1 MIFLN
6 MLVIMSYRC
15 KCARRTHSAR
25 RSHRDRRSSITMR
38 LLVGRIGRA
47 HGILGEA
54 TIEVRTD
61 EPDRRFA
68 IGASV
73 QTDSNGELKIISGR
87 VHNGI
92 LLLGFEGISD
102 RNGIEKLRNTLLY
115 ADVDINE
122 TNDEDEYHVMQL
134 IGCAAVLESGEV
146 FGEVTDVIN
155 LPGQDLL
162 AIKTAQGEQLIPFVH
177 QLVPTVDIANKKVV
191 VIPPTITGEMA

>member
-1 MIFLN
+1 
-6 MLVIMSYRC
+6 
-15 KCARRTHSAR
+15 
-25 RSHRDRRSSITMR
+25 MR

-73 QTDSNGELKIISGR
+73 QTDTHGELTITSGR

-92 LLLGFEGISD
+92 LLLGFNGITD

-122 TNDEDEYHVMQL
+122 ENDDEDEYHVMQL
-134 IGCAAVLESGEV
+134 IGCQAILENGET
-146 FGEVTDVIN
+146 FGEITDVIN

-162 AIKTAQGEQLIPFVH
+162 AIKTTQGEQLIPFVH

-191 VIPPTITGEMA
+191 VIPPAITGVME

>member
-1 MIFLN
+1 
-6 MLVIMSYRC
+6 
-15 KCARRTHSAR
+15 
-25 RSHRDRRSSITMR
+25 MR

-68 IGASV
+68 VGNTVS
-73 QTDSNGELKIISGR
+73 TDSHGELKIISGR

-92 LLLGFEGISD
+92 LLIGFDGYND
-102 RNGIEKLRNTLLY
+102 RNAIEKLRNTLLY

-122 TNDEDEYHVMQL
+122 ASNVADEYHVLQL
-134 IGCAAVLESGEV
+134 IGCQVILEGGEV

-162 AIKTAQGEQLIPFVH
+162 AIATNGGEQLIPFVH
-177 QLVPTVDIANKKVV
+177 QLVPAVDIKNKKIT
-191 VIPPTITGEMA
+191 VIPPALMERE

>member
-1 MIFLN
+1 
-6 MLVIMSYRC
+6 
-15 KCARRTHSAR
+15 
-25 RSHRDRRSSITMR
+25 MR

-68 IGASV
+68 IGAVV
-73 QTDSNGELKIISGR
+73 QTDTHGELTITSGR

-92 LLLGFEGISD
+92 LLLGFNGITD

-122 TNDEDEYHVMQL
+122 ENDDEDEYHVMQL
-134 IGCAAVLESGEV
+134 IGCQAVLESGEV

-162 AIKTAQGEQLIPFVH
+162 AVNTSNGEQLIPFVH

-191 VIPPTITGEMA
+191 VIPPAITGVME

>member
-1 MIFLN
+1 
-6 MLVIMSYRC
+6 
-15 KCARRTHSAR
+15 
-25 RSHRDRRSSITMR
+25 MR

-61 EPDRRFA
+61 EPDSRFA

-73 QTDSNGELKIISGR
+73 QTDSHGELTITSGR

-92 LLLGFEGISD
+92 LLLGFSGITD

-115 ADVDINE
+115 AEVDINE
-122 TNDEDEYHVMQL
+122 ENDDEDEYHVMQL
-134 IGCAAVLESGEV
+134 IGCQAVLESGEV
-146 FGEVTDVIN
+146 FGEIADVIN

-162 AIKTAQGEQLIPFVH
+162 AIKTTQGEQLVPFVH
-177 QLVPTVDIANKKVV
+177 QLVPTVDIAHKKVV
-191 VIPPTITGEMA
+191 VIPPAITGVME

>member
-1 MIFLN
+1 
-6 MLVIMSYRC
+6 
-15 KCARRTHSAR
+15 
-25 RSHRDRRSSITMR
+25 MR

-68 IGASV
+68 IGGTV
-73 QTDSNGELKIISGR
+73 QTDSNGDLKIISGR

-92 LLLGFEGISD
+92 LLLGFEGITD
-102 RNGIEKLRNTLLY
+102 RNGIEKLRNTMLY

-122 TNDEDEYHVMQL
+122 SNDDEDEYHVMQL
-134 IGCAAVLESGEV
+134 IGCAAVLESGQT
-146 FGEVTDVIN
+146 FGEITDVIN

-191 VIPPTITGEMA
+191 VIPPTITGEIS

>member
-1 MIFLN
+1 
-6 MLVIMSYRC
+6 
-15 KCARRTHSAR
+15 
-25 RSHRDRRSSITMR
+25 MR

-73 QTDSNGELKIISGR
+73 QTDTHGELTITSGR

-92 LLLGFEGISD
+92 LLLGFNGITD

-122 TNDEDEYHVMQL
+122 ENDDEDEYHVMQL
-134 IGCAAVLESGEV
+134 IGCQAILENGET
-146 FGEVTDVIN
+146 FGEITDVIN

-162 AIKTAQGEQLIPFVH
+162 AIKTSQGEQLIPFVH

-191 VIPPTITGEMA
+191 VIPPAITGVMD